1 VSESFELG
9 APDLFTAGAVGP
21 PGQRVFFLQ
30 AREGGHLVTL
40 KVEKEHVR
48 ALGEYLAGALAKLG
62 RPGDAAPAA
71 APEAETVL
79 VEPIVPAWTVRT
91 IGVGYDETARRFV
104 VVVQERIDDPE
115 AAEAPEVEDAG
126 RTEGEAATAR
136 FEITRA
142 QAAGFVRRAEAL
154 MKAGRPP
161 CPVCGQPKNP
171 AGHICP
177 RQNGHGRP

>member
-1 VSESFELG
+1 MSRSFELK
-9 APDLFTAGAVGP
+9 APDLFTAGAVGS

-30 AREGGHLVTL
+30 AREGGLLVTL

-62 RPGDAAPAA
+62 ASGDAPAAPASD
-71 APEAETVL
+71 AEGAL
-79 VEPIVPAWTVRT
+79 GEPVIPAWAVRS
-91 IGVGYDETARRFV
+91 IGVGYDEATRRFV
-104 VVVQERIDDPE
+104 VVAEELGEEEDDQAERE
-115 AAEAPEVEDAG
+115 
-126 RTEGEAATAR
+126 TASAH
-136 FEITRA
+136 FEITHA
-142 QAAGFVRRAEAL
+142 QAAGFAARAWAL

-171 AGHICP
+171 GGHICP

>member
-1 VSESFELG
+1 VSQSFELG

-30 AREGGHLVTL
+30 AREGGRVVTL

-62 RPGDAAPAA
+62 RPGDAASAA
-71 APEAETVL
+71 APATETAL

-104 VVVQERIDDPE
+104 VVVQERVEDPDAPETPE
-115 AAEAPEVEDAG
+115 AD
-126 RTEGEAATAR
+126 RTEDEAATAR

-154 MKAGRPP
+154 MRAGRPP